1 MKHLGDDV
9 FTGVGYPSAGE
20 DEKVSFAREIC
31 GIFKYVVHDAMPL
44 SFGSAFTCIARSS
57 LLSQC
62 KLNEHIYN
70 GLPRYSVIPVGLDGH
85 K

>member
-1 MKHLGDDV
+1 MTHLGDDV

-20 DEKVSFAREIC
+20 YEKVSFTREVC
-31 GIFKYVVHDAMPL
+31 GIFKCVVHDAIPL
-44 SFGSAFTCIARSS
+44 SFGSAFTCIVRSS
-57 LLSQC
+57 LLSQS
-62 KLNEHIYN
+62 KLDEHTYN